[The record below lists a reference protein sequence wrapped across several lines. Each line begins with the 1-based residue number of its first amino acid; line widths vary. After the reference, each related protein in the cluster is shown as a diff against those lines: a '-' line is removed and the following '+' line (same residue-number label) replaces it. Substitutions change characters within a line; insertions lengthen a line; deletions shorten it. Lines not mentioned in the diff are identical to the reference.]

1 MKNACIVLLV
11 AVLVFSEACDIIIKV
26 KSQTDKKFKAQVTSP
41 NGKKS
46 DKWSFTKNRQQERF
60 QEKASECGLGEFVLQ
75 VYDEAGK
82 EAQSAK
88 VTLNGIGS
96 VLYHVGDDLK
106 PTQVERQGA
115 ICNGQCAPLAQPV
128 DHSKSR
134 PNSPVNTPS
143 A

>member
-1 MKNACIVLLV
+1 MA
-11 AVLVFSEACDIIIKV
+11 
-26 KSQTDKKFKAQVTSP
+26 
-41 NGKKS
+41 KKS

-60 QEKASECGLGEFVLQ
+60 QEKAKECGLGEFELKVF
-75 VYDEAGK
+75 DDSNK
-82 EAQSAK
+82 EVQSAK
-88 VTLNGIGS
+88 ATLNGIGS

-115 ICNGQCAPLAQPV
+115 ICNGQCAPLAQQV

-134 PNSPVNTPS
+134 PNSPTN